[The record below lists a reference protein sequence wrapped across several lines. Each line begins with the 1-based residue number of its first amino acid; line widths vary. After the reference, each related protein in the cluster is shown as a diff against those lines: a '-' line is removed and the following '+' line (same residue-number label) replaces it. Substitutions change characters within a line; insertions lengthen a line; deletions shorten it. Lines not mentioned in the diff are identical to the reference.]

1 MEIAI
6 LAVIAAILVVIVLL
20 FMQFKNLS
28 VKQQLSSDQ
37 TMQLFTMFKTDV
49 ESAVKS
55 VAETSRSNS
64 ESLASTLQLVSNTLS
79 KGMEENRAGTNSQ
92 VNQLAGQMSQLTTI
106 VGKQVEQLTAS
117 VDQRLGQSMAATD
130 KQISQLAQ
138 QISELS
144 RIVGG
149 QVEDLRGSVEKRLS
163 SFEGQLGGQLSEANK
178 LFSSLKQDFGELKES
193 SNNMLEIGKQ
203 INELQNILSSPKLR
217 GNLGET
223 LLEELIK
230 QVIPQGFYEFQYT
243 FKDGSKVDAIIRTSE
258 RIIPIDSKFPKD
270 EFERYVNADTE
281 AEKSGALSRFSK
293 VVKTQI
299 DDIAEKYIK
308 PAENTFDFA
317 IMFIPS
323 ESMYYE
329 LLMQDSDENGAYR
342 YAMKK
347 HVVPASPNSF
357 YAYIQAIAIGLKGMQ
372 IEKNAQ
378 LVRDQLAQLENSL
391 SKFDDQFDTLGTHL
405 RNASNKY
412 GESHEALGR
421 FRERLL
427 GIANID
433 EDQPKIE

>member
-1 MEIAI
+1 MELVTLII
-6 LAVIAAILVVIVLL
+6 IAAILVVIVLL
-20 FMQFKNLS
+20 FVQFKSLS
-28 VKQQLSSDQ
+28 FRQHLSSDQ
-37 TMQLFTMFKTDV
+37 TMQLFTVFKSDV

-55 VAETSRSNS
+55 VADTTRSNS
-64 ESLASTLQLVSNTLS
+64 ESLASTLQLVSNSLS
-79 KGMEENRAGTNSQ
+79 KGMDENRAGTNSQ

-106 VGKQVEQLTAS
+106 VGKQVEQLTTS

-149 QVEDLRGSVEKRLS
+149 QVEELRGSVEKRLS

-193 SNNMLEIGKQ
+193 SNNMLQIGKQ

-270 EFERYVNADTE
+270 EFERYVNAETE
-281 AEKSGALSRFSK
+281 AEKNGALARFSK

-299 DDIAEKYIK
+299 DDIAEKYIR

-329 LLMQDSDENGAYR
+329 LLMQDNDENGAYR
-342 YAMKK
+342 HAMKK

-372 IEKNAQ
+372 IEKNAER
-378 LVRDQLAQLENSL
+378 VRDQLAQLENSL
-391 SKFDDQFDTLGTHL
+391 VKFSDHFDTLGTHL
-405 RNASNKY
+405 RNAANKY
-412 GESHEALGR
+412 GDSHEALGR
-421 FRERLL
+421 FKERLQ
-427 GIANID
+427 GIAKID
-433 EDQPKIE
+433 DEQPKIE